1 MDRYELAEATFLA
14 PSDSKRWPLR
24 LTVERLELY
33 GADDDAATM
42 EAAPSATQ
50 RPRGLQKLREERKHE
65 RAELQATKQALKSA
79 VALAVREAPTST
91 KLWDLAN
98 ALRQSGMIS

>member
-1 MDRYELAEATFLA
+1 MAAVLVLKGPLGGPRRSSVVGDGERERVA
-14 PSDSKRWPLR
+14 PLGLR
-24 LTVERLELY
+24 V
-33 GADDDAATM
+33 
-42 EAAPSATQ
+42 
-50 RPRGLQKLREERKHE
+50 ERKHE

>member
-1 MDRYELAEATFLA
+1 MCVIHTLQR
-14 PSDSKRWPLR
+14 
-24 LTVERLELY
+24 
-33 GADDDAATM
+33 AAH
-42 EAAPSATQ
+42 
-50 RPRGLQKLREERKHE
+50 ERKHE

-98 ALRQSGMIS
+98 ALRQSGMISQRGACVGAELLRLTFQA

>member
-1 MDRYELAEATFLA
+1 MKQRLGSVAE
-14 PSDSKRWPLR
+14 
-24 LTVERLELY
+24 
-33 GADDDAATM
+33 
-42 EAAPSATQ
+42 PSAERGPVQ
-50 RPRGLQKLREERKHE
+50 RGECAAVGDALLQQLVGALQKLREERKHE